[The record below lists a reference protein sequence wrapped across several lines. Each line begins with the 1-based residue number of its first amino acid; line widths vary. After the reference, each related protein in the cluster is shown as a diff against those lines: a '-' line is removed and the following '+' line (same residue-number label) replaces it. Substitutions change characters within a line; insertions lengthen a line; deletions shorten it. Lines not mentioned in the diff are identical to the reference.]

1 MKTDTLQTELIN
13 GSNESLYYPDELDP
27 YLKMGSRF
35 PKSCMCTEF
44 LTTVAVSVAVA
55 CAVSV
60 AVFRTGS
67 RTYLEGRDGH
77 ALLVDAEGPVGALG
91 ALRRQTRID
100 LVQS

>member
-1 MKTDTLQTELIN
+1 M
-13 GSNESLYYPDELDP
+13 S
-27 YLKMGSRF
+27 
-35 PKSCMCTEF
+35 TEF

-55 CAVSV
+55 RAVSV

-91 ALRRQTRID
+91 PLRRQTRID